1 MYPGRLGRRR
11 CDLRLLRGDFLRDLL
26 FGFPLFGFPLFGFPL
41 FGFPLFGFPL
51 LGFPLFGFV
60 LILVVPPTAQ
70 HGREPGTGLADDLV
84 FVLALGLMFGR
95 GAIVFFRRLGHRP
108 TTTSRRAAEPGA
120 GQSDHG
126 AVGVR
131 TIPRVLIRFHGR
143 AD

>member
-1 MYPGRLGRRR
+1 MCPGRLGRRR
-11 CDLRLLRGDFLRDLL
+11 CELRLLRGDFLRYLL
-26 FGFPLFGFPLFGFPL
+26 FGFLLWGFLLFR
-41 FGFPLFGFPL
+41 L
-51 LGFPLFGFV
+51 LLSGLL
-60 LILVVPPTAQ
+60 LILVLPPTAQ
-70 HGREPGTGLADDLV
+70 HGREPGTGLANDLV

-95 GAIVFFRRLGHRP
+95 CAIMFFRRLGHRSA
-108 TTTSRRAAEPGA
+108 TTSRRAAEPGA